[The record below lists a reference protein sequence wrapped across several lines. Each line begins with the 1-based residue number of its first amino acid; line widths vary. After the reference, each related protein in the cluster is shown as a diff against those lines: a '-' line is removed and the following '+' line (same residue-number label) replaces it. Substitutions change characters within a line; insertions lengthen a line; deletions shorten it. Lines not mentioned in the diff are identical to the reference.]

1 MTTLQIQRYLADKAT
16 QDVELKM
23 PLNPGS
29 PVPLYRQLAER
40 LSDDIAAGRYAVD
53 ERIPS
58 EPVLAEQYGIGRPT
72 VRQATDQL
80 VRRGMLERRRGS
92 GTYVRE
98 NRKPIDLF
106 SLAGTSA
113 ALRDS
118 QYEAQLEVL
127 SGPRLETD
135 NEQPVL
141 SSRRWIR
148 IDRRALAQQKPIL
161 YEVLR
166 FDADVFAGLE
176 RRYQPGQSLS
186 TLVREAYYREP
197 TEAEQTFTVVT
208 ADRDVAEKL
217 AVPAGEPLLR
227 VARSL
232 HFGDDRDAIQ
242 AEIICRTDQFA
253 FSQVLHP
260 EALQSHGGSSVNSSS
275 QQANQK

>member
-1 MTTLQIQRYLADKAT
+1 
-16 QDVELKM
+16 M

-118 QYEAQLEVL
+118 QCEAQLEVL
-127 SGPRLETD
+127 AGPLLETD
-135 NEQPVL
+135 PGQAGLP
-141 SSRRWIR
+141 SRRWIR

-161 YEVLR
+161 FEVLR
-166 FDADVFAGLE
+166 FDAEVFAGLE

-186 TLVREAYYREP
+186 ALVREAYFREP

-208 ADRDVAEKL
+208 ADCDVAEQL
-217 AVPAGEPLLR
+217 AVPAAEPLLR
-227 VARSL
+227 VDRSL

-253 FSQVLHP
+253 FSQVLYP
-260 EALQSHGGSSVNSSS
+260 
-275 QQANQK
+275 